1 MERIVA
7 FWEISFDSA
16 LALVLTW
23 LAWQVLHGPNLFRA
37 VICFMVFGLLLSLVW
52 VRLEAFDI
60 ALAETA
66 ISTGLTGALLL
77 STLGRLHDRYAIP
90 EKLIRRRKQRLWL
103 WSNALLWTPPILLL
117 VVFLILS
124 TWLLPAPGLGE
135 EVKATLTLSGVEN
148 PVTAVLLNFRAFD
161 TLLEIAVLLLA
172 VVACWSFGPAS
183 SPIAPHVPSPTL
195 PALVRLLF
203 PIFLLVATYLLWRG
217 THAPGGA
224 FQAGAVLGAGGVLL
238 IIAGGRPWSHTD
250 NEGWSRGVLVLGLA
264 VFLAIAVGVMF
275 TGKAFLQYPPGW
287 SRPLIILI
295 EVTATITIA
304 GILLALYIGGQP
316 PLRRSKDPK
325 K

>member
-1 MERIVA
+1 MA
-7 FWEISFDSA
+7 FWEIGFDSA
-16 LALVLTW
+16 LALVLIW

-37 VICFMVFGLLLSLVW
+37 VICFMAFGLLLSLVW
-52 VRLEAFDI
+52 VRLKAFDI

-90 EKLIRRRKQRLWL
+90 EEAIHKAKQRLWL
-103 WSNALLWTPPILLL
+103 WDNALLWTPPMLLL
-117 VVFLILS
+117 VALLILS
-124 TWLLPAPGLGE
+124 AWLMPAPGLGE
-135 EVKATLTLSGVEN
+135 EVSAKLILSGVEN

-183 SPIAPHVPSPTL
+183 SPIAPHVPSPNL

-238 IIAGGRPWSHTD
+238 IIAGGQPWSHAN
-250 NEGWSRGVLVLGLA
+250 NESWLRGVLALGLA
-264 VFLAIAVGVMF
+264 VFLAVAVGVMLV
-275 TGKAFLQYPPGW
+275 GGAFFQYPPGW
-287 SRPLIILI
+287 SRYLIILM
-295 EVTATITIA
+295 EVAATIAIA
-304 GILLALYIGGQP
+304 GILLALYIGGRP
-316 PLRRSKDPK
+316 PFRHFRVK